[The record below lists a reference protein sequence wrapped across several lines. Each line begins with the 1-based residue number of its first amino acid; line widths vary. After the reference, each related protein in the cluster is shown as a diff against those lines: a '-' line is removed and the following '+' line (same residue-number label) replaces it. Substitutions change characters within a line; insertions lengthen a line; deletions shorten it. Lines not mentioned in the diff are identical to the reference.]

1 MRRPVA
7 AADVATPCVVEL
19 TDSYDYDSK
28 RRRTRVMSRQSLRA
42 ICAACAICAIAA
54 LFVIVA
60 QATFGRSDRRPA
72 SSSWPLRHDRPAMS
86 PLAAFFLASG
96 PKGTLACED
105 RPQAGFGNCLAGM
118 YSTLLMSK
126 LLNRTWVRS
135 DMSAYAFARPG
146 PNES

>member
-1 MRRPVA
+1 
-7 AADVATPCVVEL
+7 
-19 TDSYDYDSK
+19 
-28 RRRTRVMSRQSLRA
+28 
-42 ICAACAICAIAA
+42 
-54 LFVIVA
+54 
-60 QATFGRSDRRPA
+60 
-72 SSSWPLRHDRPAMS
+72 MS

-135 DMSAYAFARPG
+135 DMWAYAFARPG
-146 PNES
+146 PNESWADETAGEPRASLFRIVPHLHRSSDFFFSFP

>member
-1 MRRPVA
+1 
-7 AADVATPCVVEL
+7 
-19 TDSYDYDSK
+19 
-28 RRRTRVMSRQSLRA
+28 
-42 ICAACAICAIAA
+42 
-54 LFVIVA
+54 
-60 QATFGRSDRRPA
+60 
-72 SSSWPLRHDRPAMS
+72 MS

-135 DMSAYAFARPG
+135 DMWAYAFARPG
-146 PNES
+146 PNESWADETAGVEPRASL